1 MIEAVG
7 HPANA
12 VELRNVD
19 VVFGCKVRAAL
30 AQLDRGGTR
39 DAILQDTGAVVG
51 ASDVTLEIEKG
62 HICVLMGLSGSGKST
77 VLRAING
84 LNTVAR
90 GEVLVQHD
98 GATVDIASCSA
109 KQLRAV
115 RLRTISMV
123 FQSFGLLPWR
133 SVRENVGFG
142 LEIRG
147 ISPKERLRIV
157 DEKLEMV
164 GLSQWANKHV
174 SELSGGMQQRV
185 GLARAFATDADILL
199 MDEPFSA
206 LDPLIRDKLQDDL
219 LDLQKKLHK
228 TIVFVSHDLAEAL
241 KIGNRIAIMEGGKVV
256 QYGTASDIVLKP
268 ANRYVAEFVKRM
280 NPLDV
285 LTGDHVMTPAADL
298 KRRDGR
304 VLLDE
309 AGEMELVVSD
319 DGCPDGVR
327 LKGREGKLG
336 RIANGGEPAPDCD
349 LLVAPVDLSLK
360 NAMDLRCRTDNPL
373 VFVDKLGRLAG
384 LCDHN
389 EIYRA
394 LLMSRT

>member
-1 MIEAVG
+1 M
-7 HPANA
+7 NA
-12 VELRNVD
+12 VELRKVD
-19 VVFGCKVRAAL
+19 VVFGSRVRTAL

-39 DAILQDTGAVVG
+39 DEILKDTGTVVG
-51 ASDVTLEIEKG
+51 ASDVTLEVEKG

-84 LNTVAR
+84 LNKVAR
-90 GEVLVQHD
+90 GEVLVQHND
-98 GATVDIASCSA
+98 ATVDVASCSA

-133 SVRENVGFG
+133 SVRGNVGFG

-147 ISPKERLRIV
+147 VSPKERLRIV

-164 GLSQWANKHV
+164 GLSKWADKHV
-174 SELSGGMQQRV
+174 GELSGGMQQRV

-256 QYGTASDIVLKP
+256 QRGTTSDIVLKP

-298 KRRDGR
+298 KRRDGK

-309 AGEMELVVSD
+309 AGDTELVVSE
-319 DGCPDGVR
+319 DGRPNGVH
-327 LKGREGKLG
+327 LKGRQGKLG
-336 RIANGGEPAPDCD
+336 RIENGAQCATDCD
-349 LLVAPVDLSLK
+349 IVVAPMDLTLK
-360 NAMDLRCRTDNPL
+360 TAMDLRSRTDHPL
-373 VFVDKLGRLAG
+373 IFVDKLGRLAG
-384 LCDHN
+384 LCDHH

-394 LLMSRT
+394 LLMGRS

>member
-1 MIEAVG
+1 M
-7 HPANA
+7 NA
-12 VELRNVD
+12 VELSKVD
-19 VVFGCKVRAAL
+19 VVFGSKVRAAL

-39 DAILQDTGAVVG
+39 DEILKDTGAVVG
-51 ASDVTLEIEKG
+51 ASDVTLGIEKG

-84 LNTVAR
+84 LNKVAR
-90 GEVLVQHD
+90 GEVFVQHGD
-98 GATVDIASCSA
+98 ATVDVASCSA

-115 RLRTISMV
+115 RLQTISMV

-147 ISPKERLRIV
+147 VSPKERLRIV

-164 GLSQWANKHV
+164 GLSKWAEKHV

-256 QYGTASDIVLKP
+256 QYGTASDIVLHP

-298 KRRDGR
+298 KRRDGK

-309 AGEMELVVSD
+309 AGEMELAVCD
-319 DGCPDGVR
+319 EGRPEGVR

-336 RIANGGEPAPDCD
+336 RIENGGEAPDCD
-349 LLVAPVDLSLK
+349 LLVAPMDLTLK
-360 NAMDLRCRTDNPL
+360 SAMNLRCRTDNPL
-373 VFVDKLGRLAG
+373 IFVDKLGRLAG

-394 LLMSRT
+394 LLMSRS